1 MKYMGLDL
9 GSKSCGIAV
18 TDPYGQLIRGLKNLT
33 FDALNYDQLTDTL
46 KNVIETEKIE
56 HIVIGYP
63 LSLSGEEKTETNM
76 AKRLKK
82 ALAKKTEC
90 PIELFDERFSS
101 KRASAMMIEQNLS
114 RKNRKSRLDEMSA
127 VIILT
132 DYLTWKGNQNE

>member
-1 MKYMGLDL
+1 
-9 GSKSCGIAV
+9 
-18 TDPYGQLIRGLKNLT
+18 
-33 FDALNYDQLTDTL
+33 
-46 KNVIETEKIE
+46 
-56 HIVIGYP
+56 
-63 LSLSGEEKTETNM
+63 M

-114 RKNRKSRLDEMSA
+114 RKNRKERLDEMSA